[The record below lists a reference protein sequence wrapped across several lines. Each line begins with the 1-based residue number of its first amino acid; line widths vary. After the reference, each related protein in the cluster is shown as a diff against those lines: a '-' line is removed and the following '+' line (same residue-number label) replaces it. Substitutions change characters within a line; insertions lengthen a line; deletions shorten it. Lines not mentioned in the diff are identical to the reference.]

1 MYETF
6 YGLKEKPFS
15 VTPDSR
21 FFFPSEKH
29 TEALD
34 SLIYAINDR
43 KGFVAITGEI
53 GCGKTTVWHALINKL
68 DAGTKI
74 AIITNTNLTAKQM
87 LIAILDDLE
96 VTFKDSWTKVR
107 LLSVLNKYLLE
118 QASLGFNV
126 IVLIDEAQNL
136 KFDVL
141 EEVRMLSNL
150 ETEREKLL
158 QIILMGQPQLKEK
171 LKLDKFEQLKQRIS
185 VYYHINPLSLK
196 ETKDYITHRLKVAGF
211 SNNRVIFDPF
221 SLFKIYDYSAGV
233 PRIVNTICD
242 RCLLTGF
249 IKEKEEVSA
258 EIVDEV
264 AQELGIKKIAALK
277 EGAVVDQVRLELL
290 EFPKGTNKS
299 A

>member
-68 DAGTKI
+68 EAGTKI

-96 VTFKDSWTKVR
+96 VTFKDNWTKIR

-196 ETKDYITHRLKVAGF
+196 ETKDYINHRLKVAGF

-221 SLFKIYDYSAGV
+221 SLFKIYDYSVGV

-242 RCLLTGF
+242 RCLLTAF

-264 AQELGIKKIAALK
+264 AKELGIKKIAALK
-277 EGAVVDQVRLELL
+277 EGAVVEL
-290 EFPKGTNKS
+290 T
-299 A
+299 

>member
-6 YGLKEKPFS
+6 YGLREKPFS

-43 KGFVAITGEI
+43 KGFVAVTGEV

-74 AIITNTNLTAKQM
+74 AIITNTNLTAKQI
-87 LIAILDDLE
+87 LISILDDLE
-96 VTFKDSWTKVR
+96 VHFKDSWTKVR
-107 LLSVLNKYLLE
+107 LLVVLNKYLLE

-126 IVLIDEAQNL
+126 VVLIDEAQNL

-158 QIILMGQPQLKEK
+158 QIVLMGQPQLKEK
-171 LKLDKFEQLKQRIS
+171 LKLEKFQQLKQRIS
-185 VYYHINPLSLK
+185 VYYHIDPLSLK
-196 ETKDYITHRLKVAGF
+196 EAKDYINHRLKVAGL
-211 SNNRVIFDPF
+211 SDSRVVFDPF

-249 IKEKEEVSA
+249 IREKEQISG
-258 EIVDEV
+258 EIVEEV
-264 AQELGIKKIAALK
+264 AKELGIEKLAALK
-277 EGAVVDQVRLELL
+277 EGAVVEM
-290 EFPKGTNKS
+290 
-299 A
+299 